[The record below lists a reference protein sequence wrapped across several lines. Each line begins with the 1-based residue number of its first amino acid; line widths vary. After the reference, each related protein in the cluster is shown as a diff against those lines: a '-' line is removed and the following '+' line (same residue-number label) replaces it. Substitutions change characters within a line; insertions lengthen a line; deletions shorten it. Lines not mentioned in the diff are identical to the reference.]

1 MPLTLNA
8 LLADSAHDVAQGRTA
23 WRQMSE
29 FARFH
34 WLATAENVSPELVGE
49 FYFLRA
55 GAADVMGMTDEAI
68 AALGELNVWADS
80 RGDNALTLVG
90 KAHLAFHALN
100 QDEPS
105 VYPLG
110 EPEDRLR
117 ALLEDFHAWRP
128 TPDSPTVGEE
138 PTIRGESI
146 DRPDAVKLA
155 TAATTA
161 YSVAVNVSEQL
172 AEVFAG
178 LVRRFGTAYPTE
190 ADRLLW
196 YAQRHW
202 FSGRKQQAYA
212 LASEVLS
219 SPDTTSVSRF
229 DAHDMLGHFALLEGD
244 EAGVA
249 EHWARCVELARIMD
263 APVIAMRHA
272 ELTARVY
279 FSQDRAGEAWQL
291 SHDMVTWVDGV
302 PVGPI
307 LLDLQEVIAQSAFEN
322 NLFEEAWD
330 TARSVIHWSEMTP
343 NDQRTASCYAI
354 ATFAGLRL
362 GLAEEVFDLQHRR
375 AELLKASGRLLDAAE
390 VFQTLAYLDEDAATA
405 YLRRSWELIEASQEE
420 GKEWHVA
427 EWLLTMAQF
436 AEGEAAVDFARR
448 ATSAFEQLG
457 HPVKEAFALLAEAR
471 AQLAMGETDLARQA
485 YAQANVAMPAE
496 FARPAELD
504 AVFAQV
510 KEELGG

>member
-29 FARFH
+29 YARFH
-34 WLATAENVSPELVGE
+34 WLATAEEVSPELVGE

-68 AALGELNVWADS
+68 AALNDLIDWAAG
-80 RGDNALTLVG
+80 RGDIAVGLVG
-90 KAHLAFHALN
+90 KAHLAFHARN

-117 ALLEDFHAWRP
+117 QLLEDFHAWRP
-128 TPDSPTVGEE
+128 APDSPTVGEE
-138 PTIRGESI
+138 PSIRGESI
-146 DRPDAVKLA
+146 DRADAVKLA

-161 YSVAVNVSEQL
+161 YSAAVNVSEQL
-172 AEVFAG
+172 AEAFAG

-190 ADRLLW
+190 ADRKLW

-202 FSGRKQQAYA
+202 FSGRKAQAYA
-212 LASEVLS
+212 LAGEVLS
-219 SPDTTSVSRF
+219 SEDTSPVSRF
-229 DAHDMLGHFALLEGD
+229 DAHDMLGHFALLEGN
-244 EAGVA
+244 EAELA
-249 EHWARCVELARIMD
+249 THWARCVQLARAMD

-279 FSQDRAGEAWQL
+279 FSQDRAGDAWQL
-291 SHDMVTWVDGV
+291 SHDMLTWVSGV
-302 PVGPI
+302 PVGPV

-322 NLFEEAWD
+322 GLAAEAWD
-330 TARSVIHWSEMTP
+330 TARAVIHWSEMTP

-354 ATFAGLRL
+354 ATFAGLQL
-362 GLAEEVFDLQHRR
+362 GLNEEVFELQHRR
-375 AELLKASGRLLDAAE
+375 AELLKAAGRLLDAAE
-390 VFQTLAYLDEDAATA
+390 VLQTLAYLDEDAAGT
-405 YLRRSWELIEASQEE
+405 YLQRSWELLEASEEE
-420 GKEWHVA
+420 GKDWHVA

-436 AEGEAAVDFARR
+436 AEGGDAVEYARR
-448 ATSAFEQLG
+448 ATRAFEELG
-457 HPVKEAFALLAEAR
+457 HPVKEAFALLAEAK
-471 AQLAMGETDLARQA
+471 AQLAMGETDLARRA
-485 YAQANVAMPAE
+485 YAHANVAMPEDAN
-496 FARPAELD
+496 RPVELE
-504 AVFAQV
+504 ALFAQV
-510 KEELGG
+510 RAELN